1 MQKYLGKYIYISD
14 LRIEFLRTSI
24 MVIGINLTFSTI
36 SFVVK
41 MRNIAIILWLGK
53 RRRMGQERK
62 KGEFM
67 AEEHT
72 IDARW

>member
-1 MQKYLGKYIYISD
+1 MYISD

-24 MVIGINLTFSTI
+24 MVIGINLTFNTI

-41 MRNIAIILWLGK
+41 MRIILWLGK